1 MPIYRRADDPE
12 NKEVAPKAKE
22 PEEET
27 VQKVSAG
34 SFKNFMNSPQ
44 TKAFIEEWHKNGY
57 TKAGVEELL
66 FELHARYGGD
76 DDDDDS
82 ADAVRKRAGEM
93 LEVMKSVRGLF
104 EPFKTD

>member
-1 MPIYRRADDPE
+1 MPIYRRKDDPE
-12 NKEVAPKAKE
+12 KKEEPKEKTEDAASKQE
-22 PEEET
+22 I
-27 VQKVSAG
+27 SAG
-34 SFKNFMNSPQ
+34 SFKNFMNTPE
-44 TKAFIEEWHKNGY
+44 TKHFIEEWHEKGY

-82 ADAVRKRAGEM
+82 AEAVRKRAGEM

-104 EPFKTD
+104 EPFKKD

>member
-12 NKEVAPKAKE
+12 N
-22 PEEET
+22 
-27 VQKVSAG
+27 VQKKEEPKEEAVQQVSAG
-34 SFKNFMNSPQ
+34 SFKNFMNTPA

-76 DDDDDS
+76 DDDDDA